1 MAPRKTHCFARRS
14 LRWLAQRF
22 ERSWIEALNAA
33 GYLQH
38 IVVLTGLLLQRSPG
52 DAAVVAAFT
61 FRTWLV
67 NEEHQQLLA
76 SLDLFGP
83 NLLRE
88 DRRGLFERVLMRI
101 ERAHAAELWP
111 EVPARVSV
119 SNIGIEEL
127 RSVFRLCD
135 PSERRYSPEAGPYPS
150 LAASAASGF
159 LMKRLF
165 AHVVDFSP
173 LGLRSLVEEM
183 LAKESSLPPTFSKQ
197 EREKQNMRGY
207 KRKRG
212 KHSWEITVYRGKLAN
227 GKPDRIIRNV
237 KGSARDADEFM
248 AKLAHQVRTGSTVD
262 DNNLTV
268 RSYLESWLSDVVS
281 QLAATTCERYSQIVN
296 LRANPRDWAHSA
308 IKGSAGS
315 RPSVI
320 CEVECK
326 TA

>member
-1 MAPRKTHCFARRS
+1 MVVSSQQGVAEELQFIPRHSDPDPRLYLDPVSKTVRPYRLGTKTRLARLADVFGRQS
-14 LRWLAQRF
+14 FGEESPQKWARDLAAWLRGKRTVSPEKLRWLAQRF

-33 GYLQH
+33 RYLQH
-38 IVVLTGLLLQRSPG
+38 IVVLTGLLLERSPG

-183 LAKESSLPPTFSKQ
+183 LAKESSLPQRSVNKK
-197 EREKQNMRGY
+197 ERN
-207 KRKRG
+207 
-212 KHSWEITVYRGKLAN
+212 
-227 GKPDRIIRNV
+227 
-237 KGSARDADEFM
+237 
-248 AKLAHQVRTGSTVD
+248 
-262 DNNLTV
+262 
-268 RSYLESWLSDVVS
+268 
-281 QLAATTCERYSQIVN
+281 
-296 LRANPRDWAHSA
+296 
-308 IKGSAGS
+308 
-315 RPSVI
+315 
-320 CEVECK
+320 K
-326 TA
+326 T